1 MEYLYT
7 LSVLVLLDIIYIYNT
22 KNHYLKM
29 IAKIQK
35 NKAKV
40 KKIAL
45 VSIYF
50 ILAFLLNYFI
60 IKVKKSKED
69 AFLLGSAVYGVYGL
83 TNYAILDEWDTVLMF
98 MDILWGG
105 TLFYSTTYIIYRL
118 NGIKKI

>member
-40 KKIAL
+40 KKIAF

>member
-40 KKIAL
+40 KKIAF

-69 AFLLGSAVYGVYGL
+69 AFFLGSAVYGVYGF
-83 TNYAILDEWDTVLMF
+83 TNYAILDEWNTVLMF

>member
-40 KKIAL
+40 KKIAF

-50 ILAFLLNYFI
+50 ILAFLLNYF
-60 IKVKKSKED
+60 KLFNLGFFVD
-69 AFLLGSAVYGVYGL
+69 NMLANYWVVFLDFHFVWRGALIFVCGVVMACASARYQFNFISHCL
-83 TNYAILDEWDTVLMF
+83 LPTI
-98 MDILWGG
+98 
-105 TLFYSTTYIIYRL
+105 S
-118 NGIKKI
+118 

>member
-40 KKIAL
+40 KKIAF

-69 AFLLGSAVYGVYGL
+69 AFLLGSTVYCVYGL

>member
-40 KKIAL
+40 KKIAF

-69 AFLLGSAVYGVYGL
+69 AFLLGSTVYGVYGL

>member
-40 KKIAL
+40 KKIAF

-69 AFLLGSAVYGVYGL
+69 AFFLGSAVYGVYGF

>member
-1 MEYLYT
+1 M
-7 LSVLVLLDIIYIYNT
+7 NH

-40 KKIAL
+40 KKIAF

-69 AFLLGSAVYGVYGL
+69 AFLLGSTVYGVYGL

>member
-7 LSVLVLLDIIYIYNT
+7 LSVLVLLDIIYIYNI

-40 KKIAL
+40 KKIVF

-69 AFLLGSAVYGVYGL
+69 AFLLGSTVYGVYGL

>member
-40 KKIAL
+40 KKIAF

-60 IKVKKSKED
+60 IKVKKREEELTSP
-69 AFLLGSAVYGVYGL
+69 LLLS
-83 TNYAILDEWDTVLMF
+83 IL
-98 MDILWGG
+98 I
-105 TLFYSTTYIIYRL
+105 S
-118 NGIKKI
+118 

>member
-7 LSVLVLLDIIYIYNT
+7 LFVLVLLDIIYIYNT

-40 KKIAL
+40 KKIAF

-69 AFLLGSAVYGVYGL
+69 AFLLGSTVYGVYGL